1 MFLNLKEVAVYL
13 RMSKSSI
20 YKWCSNGQIPYIK
33 TGKVLLFKKEAIDS
47 WLDQFNVPTKE
58 QVGQNITKLLKQKN

>member
-47 WLDQFNVPTKE
+47 WLDQFTVPTKE